1 MSHRHLDQNKVID
14 FKRYYTYGF
23 LINLLP
29 IYIFYPVRTGKTLQ
43 QANIGTGSS
52 TSLVSVI
59 TERVRTEGIRG
70 LYKGMSVYA
79 LGSISGRLV
88 HFATY
93 DALRERVYK
102 GQGNSVGLGWLE
114 GRDPATINGTLGTIA
129 AVTTSSFMVPF
140 DVITQQLQISKK
152 EVTNTHNV
160 NIPLAENTLP
170 KRKIHTTNHLIQPT
184 FNSIALTTSSS
195 TTTHETKPPSSHLSS
210 KTPLEAQPPGVT
222 AAASLNPSSKNF
234 ITRLKPHDVSLYRF
248 LYRGWSAGILHTISF
263 FPAYFYT
270 YTFVLEHYQRHLNHF
285 TFLPSPYFFF
295 SVTSGM
301 AAGIT
306 ATLVSAPFDVVK
318 TRIQIARKAGQ
329 HNLRWLTMAKSIL
342 HTEGIRG
349 MYVGISARLWIV
361 VPLGSLNFWVFEKVR
376 DWSAVPIE
384 LPSVN

>member
-14 FKRYYTYGF
+14 FKRYYAYGF

-59 TERVRTEGIRG
+59 TERVRTEGVRG
-70 LYKGMSVYA
+70 LYKGISVYA
-79 LGSISGRLV
+79 FGSISGRLV

-102 GQGNSVGLGWLE
+102 GRGSSVGLGWLE
-114 GRDPATINGTLGTIA
+114 GRDPATINGLLGTIA

-140 DVITQQLQISKK
+140 DVIAQQLQVSKK
-152 EVTNTHNV
+152 ETMNAHNV
-160 NIPLAENTLP
+160 NIPLAETNTLP
-170 KRKIHTTNHLIQPT
+170 KRKIHTINHLIQST
-184 FNSIALTTSSS
+184 YSSIGLTSSS
-195 TTTHETKPPSSHLSS
+195 NTTHETKTLH
-210 KTPLEAQPPGVT
+210 QPGAT
-222 AAASLNPSSKNF
+222 SAKASLNPSSRNF
-234 ITRLKPHDVSLYRF
+234 ITRLKPRDVPLYRF
-248 LYRGWSAGILHTISF
+248 LYRGWAAGILNTISF

-270 YTFVLEHYQRHLNHF
+270 YTFVLEHYHRRRHHF

-306 ATLVSAPFDVVK
+306 ATVVSAPFDVVK

-329 HNLRWLTMAKSIL
+329 QNLRWLTMAKSIL
-342 HTEGIRG
+342 RTEGIRG

-384 LPSVN
+384 SPSGNQHSVASET